1 MPAHSGPGGAHRG
14 GDAVAECVSHAR
26 PPSHLRSTFASRAC
40 AFSSGVVRVT
50 AGRPGSGCL
59 RPSCRGRGTSAP
71 AGATPST
78 GARGSRKVA
87 VPTWTA
93 SAPACRSSTASW
105 PDCTPPTPTIA
116 VSGNAAR
123 HSQTARTATGCT
135 GAPES
140 PPPPAPR
147 TGRPVSVSRASP
159 SSVFTS
165 VSPSAP
171 PSSAPVAI
179 STTSGTLGLSLA
191 QRGRPHLVAAMTRAV
206 ASAEWANM
214 RDRSSTF
221 GQLTLTSSAAMQR
234 PGSVFAAA
242 ATSSAARS

>member
-1 MPAHSGPGGAHRG
+1 M
-14 GDAVAECVSHAR
+14 
-26 PPSHLRSTFASRAC
+26 
-40 AFSSGVVRVT
+40 
-50 AGRPGSGCL
+50 
-59 RPSCRGRGTSAP
+59 
-71 AGATPST
+71 
-78 GARGSRKVA
+78 
-87 VPTWTA
+87 
-93 SAPACRSSTASW
+93 
-105 PDCTPPTPTIA
+105 IA

-147 TGRPVSVSRASP
+147 TGRPVSVSRARP

-206 ASAEWANM
+206 ASAEWANT
-214 RDRSSTF
+214 RDRSSTL
-221 GQLTLTSSAAMQR
+221 GQLTLTSSAAIQR

-242 ATSSAARS
+242 TTSSAARPYSATVRPQMLTTTRAPAAASAGRSCSAHAARPGPCSPTLLSIPAPTSCTRGAGLPAQGPAERDFTTTAPSAERSP